1 MAKHCGEEKFK
12 VGDKVVL
19 YKGMYDNNV
28 YTVSGFLGTDT
39 SYVFLRDDNSR
50 MFIEHE
56 DKIDLM
62 GVKKGL

>member
-1 MAKHCGEEKFK
+1 MVKHCGEEKFK

-19 YKGMYDNNV
+19 YKGLYDNSV
-28 YTVSGFLGTDT
+28 YTVSGFLGTDV
-39 SYVFLRDDNSR
+39 SYVFLKDDNNR

-56 DKIDLM
+56 DKIDLQ

>member
-1 MAKHCGEEKFK
+1 MVKHCGEEKFK

-19 YKGMYDNNV
+19 YKGLYDNNV
-28 YTVSGFLGTDT
+28 YTVSGFLGTDV
-39 SYVFLRDDNSR
+39 SYVFLKDDHNR

-56 DKIDLM
+56 DKIDLQ